1 MRHLLRTS
9 AFLGVAGLS
18 ACSSTTSTPVTTEA
32 AATNTSLYAALP
44 VNDAELLKPQWQLLK
59 RFEPR
64 YPVEE
69 AIKGRNGCATVEYVI
84 TPDYQIKDLRVL
96 KATSKDFA
104 AESMAQVKRWRWR
117 ELPAG
122 ILQTPVKTTSRFE
135 YCVSSKVGPDDEC
148 DRALM
153 KQNTECTG
161 SDVQTTVGYRLR
173 KKVM

>member
-1 MRHLLRTS
+1 MRHFFRTS
-9 AFLGVAGLS
+9 AILCLAGLS
-18 ACSSTTSTPVTTEA
+18 ACSSTTSTPATTET
-32 AATNTSLYAALP
+32 AATNSSLYAALP
-44 VNDAELLKPQWQLLK
+44 VTDAELLKPQWQLLK

-64 YPVEE
+64 YPIEE

-104 AESMAQVKRWRWR
+104 AESLTQVKRWRWQ

-122 ILQTPVKTTSRFE
+122 ILQTPVKTSTRFE

-153 KQNTECTG
+153 QQNTVCTG
-161 SDVQTTVGYRLR
+161 TDVQTSVGYRIR
-173 KKVM
+173 KK